1 VFHHGVVHRS
11 GIWGVSVRN
20 EADGK
25 SGVIVGQARCGSIS
39 RREPTSAPCLMGID
53 AALSAA
59 TSSRSVGNADPKLNV
74 ATGAC
79 CTPRLAVRRAVV
91 RAIEMAHDEFSGR
104 HRR

>member
-59 TSSRSVGNADPKLNV
+59 TSSRSVGNADPK
-74 ATGAC
+74 
-79 CTPRLAVRRAVV
+79 
-91 RAIEMAHDEFSGR
+91 R
-104 HRR
+104 HRRMLHPSIGCQASGGARD